1 MQQKWVIIIEKMR
14 KIVKSKIFSSIY
26 FLCAVSTLIYFK
38 DYDSKFTSKLVLY
51 WVMFS
56 LAIRLIVDKKWAQ
69 LSIIALILV
78 LVNVYLF

>member
-1 MQQKWVIIIEKMR
+1 MR
-14 KIVKSKIFSSIY
+14 KIVKSKMFSAIY

-56 LAIRLIVDKKWAQ
+56 LAIRVIADKKWLQ
-69 LSIIALILV
+69 LGILALILV
-78 LVNVYLF
+78 LLNVYLF